1 MAMRTIVHHLYR
13 DAGDL
18 LPVCGKVPGPDERDQ
33 WHTGHVADYLVAYKR
48 VGHPCCTLCCT
59 VALTLLDDRGNLVA

>member
-1 MAMRTIVHHLYR
+1 MRTIVHHRYR
-13 DAGDL
+13 DAG
-18 LPVCGKVPGPDERDQ
+18 DQ

-48 VGHPCCTLCCT
+48 VGHPCCTLCRA